1 MKKIFVS
8 YNFKDRNTSFSISGM
23 SKENSGPVNGTFVFV
38 ENDVS
43 RDGDFAIDREIKDTM
58 LNCDVAL
65 FLVGDISH
73 NSPWIEREV
82 ELAISKSLQ
91 IIVMQQPNTSGG
103 VPNLLKNHNYQK
115 CPWGAKALS
124 ELVA

>member
-8 YNFKDRNTSFSISGM
+8 YNFKDRNTSYSIKGM
-23 SKENSGPVNGTFVFV
+23 SKENSGPVNGVFVFV

-43 RDGDFAIDREIKDTM
+43 RDGNFAIDREIKHSM

-65 FLVGDISH
+65 FLVGDFSH

-82 ELAISKSLQ
+82 ELAISKNLP

-103 VPNLLKNHNYQK
+103 VPNSLKYHNYQK
-115 CPWGAKALS
+115 CSWGAKSLS
-124 ELVA
+124 ELVT